1 MGDFPQYSVIK
12 GHRTDVLGQRS
23 TGAAPV
29 PLSRIQELDP
39 NYYLLDVDPDFNW
52 HECLTG

>member
-23 TGAAPV
+23 TGAVPI
-29 PLSRIQELDP
+29 PLSRIRELDP
-39 NYYLLDVDPDFNW
+39 DCHLLDVDPDFNW
-52 HECLTG
+52 QEFLTG